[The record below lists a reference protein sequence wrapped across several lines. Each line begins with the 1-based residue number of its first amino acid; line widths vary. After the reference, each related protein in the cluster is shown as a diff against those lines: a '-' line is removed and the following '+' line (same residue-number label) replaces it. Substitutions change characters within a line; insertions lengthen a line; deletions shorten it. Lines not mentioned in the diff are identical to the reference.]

1 MRAIFSGRRFSLRK
15 VLRWLV
21 LACVLPATLVC
32 TALAVSMYQLQRQQ
46 VQQNTLLMARSV
58 LSDLEREIA
67 VIESG
72 MKVLATS
79 DELASGDL
87 RAFHKR
93 ARDALAPGIVYNYIL
108 TDAQGRQV
116 LNSLLSFG
124 SALPSTGTP
133 AQIGRV
139 FTERATVLTDL
150 FIGPV
155 TRKPALAMGV
165 PVGAG
170 DAVAYSLNIGLD
182 PQRINTLLGRQPLPE
197 GWLIA
202 VLDGSGTIVGRSRDA
217 DRYLGQKAVPE
228 LLEAVHSQM
237 LGTIES
243 HTKEGIPVFSAFARS
258 KTWGWAVV
266 VGAPKSN
273 LEGSILRRGV
283 WVLLGVVCAMALG
296 LWLARAISKRVV
308 ESVHLLNEA
317 ATKLIQGEPMHL
329 PEMRMREADAVARA
343 MVDAAAAMEK
353 IRFFAEHDTLT
364 ELPNRMLFETVVN
377 RDLVLAERHP
387 SQSALLAVD
396 LDHFKQVNDTLGH
409 EAGDTV
415 LRQAARRI
423 QQAIRVTDMAARIGG
438 DEFLVFL
445 GETSQDGAMDTAK
458 RIVEGLSAPY
468 GNLSIPVS
476 ASVGIA
482 MFPEHGATLRALSA
496 AADAALYKAK
506 HAGRNQAYMATEA
519 ADAHQGRSDNPSV
532 NLPATRSP

>member
-32 TALAVSMYQLQRQQ
+32 IALTVSVYQLQRQQ

-58 LSDLEREIA
+58 LSDLEREFA

-87 RAFHKR
+87 RTFHKR

-108 TDAQGRQV
+108 TDAKGRQV
-116 LNSLLSFG
+116 LNTLLPYG
-124 SALPSTGTP
+124 SALPSSGTP

-139 FTERATVLTDL
+139 FSERATVLTDL

-170 DAVAYSLNIGLD
+170 DAVEYSLNIGLD
-182 PQRINTLLGRQPLPE
+182 PQRINTLLSRQPLPE

-202 VLDGSGTIVGRSRDA
+202 VLDSSGTIVGRSRDA
-217 DRYLGQKAVPE
+217 ERYLGQKAVPE
-228 LLEAVHSQM
+228 ILDAVHSQPQ
-237 LGTIES
+237 GTTES
-243 HTKEGIPVFSAFARS
+243 QTKEGIPVFSAYAGS
-258 KTWGWAVV
+258 KTWGWTVV
-266 VGAPKSN
+266 VGAPKSA
-273 LEGSILRRGV
+273 LEGRNLRQGI
-283 WVLLGVVCAMALG
+283 WVLMGVACAMGLG
-296 LWLARAISKRVV
+296 LWLARAIARRVL

-329 PEMRMREADAVARA
+329 PEMRMMEADAVGRA
-343 MVDAAAAMEK
+343 MVDAAAAMKK

-377 RDLVLAERHP
+377 RDLAMAERHP

-409 EAGDTV
+409 EAGDAV

-423 QQAIRVTDMAARIGG
+423 QQAIRGTDVAARIGG

-445 GETSQDGAMDTAK
+445 GEATRDGAMDTAK

-468 GNLSIPVS
+468 DSLPIPVS

-482 MFPEHGATLRALSA
+482 MFPDHGTTLRALSGS
-496 AADAALYKAK
+496 ADAALYQAK
-506 HAGRNQAYMATEA
+506 HAGRKQAVMAAKA
-519 ADAHQGRSDNPSV
+519 AD
-532 NLPATRSP
+532 T